1 MATSSMRT
9 QIILPKALR
18 QEIERVRRLTKESL
32 GEYLRKAAQERLVR
46 ERTKKADLEAL
57 VRKIG
62 TVKKSGWEGIDV
74 IKWQREIREDRD
86 ASIN

>member
-9 QIILPKALR
+9 QIILPKVLR

-46 ERTKKADLEAL
+46 ERKKKTDLEKLARE
-57 VRKIG
+57 VIG
-62 TVKKSGWEGIDV
+62 SVKKSSWEGLDV
-74 IKWQREIREDRD
+74 SEWQRQMREDRD
-86 ASIN
+86 